1 MKFMNLLRKGLAVL
15 ALSIGF
21 TMGSNAVAGDFM
33 MGPYR
38 GGPKKNVEY
47 LIITPAVDR
56 PEMLA
61 LLIQSYSRQP
71 VISVPTKTDGQILYY
86 RPNKKTVAK
95 INEAD
100 YAKFIAFLNP
110 AKVLVFRGNNLI
122 PGKYLRSIPP
132 QVCTFELTCN
142 DWFKNALQLEDMLR
156 ISGLYKNYVK
166 LVNEKERN
174 RIYVPAG
181 QQQ

>member
-21 TMGSNAVAGDFM
+21 TMCGSAVGGDYM

-38 GGPKKNVEY
+38 GGPKKNIEY

-61 LLIQSYSRQP
+61 LLIQGYSRQP
-71 VISVPTKTDGQILYY
+71 VISVPTKEGGQILYY

-100 YAKFIAFLNP
+100 YAKFVAFLNP
-110 AKVLVFRGNNLI
+110 SKVLIFRGNNLI
-122 PGKYLRSIPP
+122 PGKYLRTISA
-132 QVCTFELTCN
+132 QLCTFELTCN

-174 RIYVPAG
+174 RIYVPADEE
-181 QQQ
+181 